1 MSHLRDLVS
10 SLCPAGVESV
20 ALGDLGS
27 ITRGRRFVKADMV
40 ESGSPC
46 IHYGELYTKYGT
58 WATKAYSY
66 LEPALASRLR
76 VAKPGDVIFVS
87 TGETI
92 EDIGKAVAWLGGEDI
107 VIHDAL
113 YAFRSDLDPKYVA
126 YFSQTREF
134 HAQIRRNISSSKVSA
149 ISPENL
155 AKVRIPAPPLEIQHE
170 VVRVLDRLA
179 ELEANLRLELEAEL
193 VARRLQYEHYRD
205 RLLTFEELA

>member
-1 MSHLRDLVS
+1 MSQIDQLVS
-10 SLCPAGVESV
+10 ALRPAGVKFK
-20 ALGDLGS
+20 ALGDIGS

-66 LEPALASRLR
+66 LDPALASRLR
-76 VAKPGDVIFVS
+76 VAQPGDVVFVS
-87 TGETI
+87 TGETV
-92 EDIGKAVAWLGGEDI
+92 EDIGKAVAWLGTEDV

-113 YAFRSDLDPKYVA
+113 YAFRSGLDPKYVA

-134 HAQIRRNISSSKVSA
+134 HTQIRRNISSSKVSA

-155 AKVRIPAPPLEIQHE
+155 GKVRIPAPPLAVQREI
-170 VVRVLDRLA
+170 VRVLDSFT
-179 ELEANLRLELEAEL
+179 ELESKLKAELEAEL
-193 VARRLQYEHYRD
+193 VARRQQYQHYRD
-205 RLLTFEELA
+205 RLLTFEESA